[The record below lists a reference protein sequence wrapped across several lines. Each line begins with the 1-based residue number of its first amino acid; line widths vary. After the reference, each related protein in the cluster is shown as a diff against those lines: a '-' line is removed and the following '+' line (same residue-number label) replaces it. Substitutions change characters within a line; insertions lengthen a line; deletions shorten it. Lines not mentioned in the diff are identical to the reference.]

1 MESKE
6 SCWEDRVESLLDQL
20 LKFTAQLTE
29 LENDPQ
35 INAKA
40 LSGACIRRLN
50 ELKTLMPQNPKSSLA
65 SENEVLEKMR
75 AFMPAPKSAS
85 ISWEGRTTGWP
96 MSSRLYPGQ
105 STPST
110 PTLLFEAAPGE
121 KILDFKICNRK
132 SAIMLTRS
140 SSVSDRTIF

>member
-40 LSGACIRRLN
+40 LSGACIRRLD
-50 ELKTLMPQNPKSSLA
+50 ELKTLMPQNLKSSLA

-75 AFMPAPKSAS
+75 SLYARTQVCLD
-85 ISWEGRTTGWP
+85 ILGRKNNQLANELQTL
-96 MSSRLYPGQ
+96 SRTKHAINSY
-105 STPST
+105 
-110 PTLLFEAAPGE
+110 AAV
-121 KILDFKICNRK
+121 R
-132 SAIMLTRS
+132 SRTR
-140 SSVSDRTIF
+140 